1 MQEIVGSRVH
11 LPVNLLTFTNVW
23 LCRPFRGVMHSFYCA
38 EICCCGICCDLLAV
52 YSSIESSVCVLRDD
66 MLCDGIVSKCVSEPH
81 IVA

>member
-1 MQEIVGSRVH
+1 
-11 LPVNLLTFTNVW
+11 
-23 LCRPFRGVMHSFYCA
+23 MHSFYCA